1 MTTLWTRKG
10 YCMNSSERPEDRP
23 RCGYQENLA
32 LLRTIDFFS
41 VIPLDTLKVVALMC
55 SRETYKEG
63 DYLFY
68 QGDDDGQA
76 FYFISGRVEIR
87 RGTDQETPIRS
98 YEPEDFIG
106 SLSLLGTMRR
116 LYSARVMEETTC
128 LVLTREKFEKAVEQF
143 PNLMDRI
150 VRILIHRIQAWEER
164 FISDCLETCEH
175 YKEKVGVSL
184 L

>member
-1 MTTLWTRKG
+1 MTTSWAGKG
-10 YCMNSSERPEDRP
+10 YCMNSSETPDKNP

-41 VIPLDTLKVVALMC
+41 VIPLETLKVVALMC
-55 SRETYKEG
+55 ARETYKKD
-63 DYLFY
+63 DYLFH

-76 FYFISGRVEIR
+76 FYFISGRVGIL
-87 RGTDQETPIRS
+87 RGTDNPVSIRT
-98 YEPEDFIG
+98 YAAEDFIG
-106 SLSLLGTMRR
+106 SLSLLGPMRR
-116 LYSARVMEETTC
+116 LFSARVMEEATC

-143 PNLMDRI
+143 PNLMPRI
-150 VRILIHRIQAWEER
+150 VRILIQRIQGWEER
-164 FISDCLETCEH
+164 FISDCAETCEH